1 MTYFKA
7 KISDTTEDINVEA
20 KVGHLRVLTSG
31 VVFSPNGENIEILV
45 DDVTIIFNFVDDE
58 ENEKTRIN
66 TKVLDDSHVEISLIN
81 FNNTSSQGKVIPT
94 NLMFTENFDFY
105 ISYMVATLNKKL
117 NHKQLIYTIYYG
129 ERT

>member
-7 KISDTTEDINVEA
+7 KISDVTEDINVEA
-20 KVGHLRVLTSG
+20 KVGNLRVLTSG
-31 VVFSPNGENIEILV
+31 VVFSPKGENIEIVV
-45 DDVTIIFNFVDDE
+45 DDVTIIFNFLDDE

-81 FNNTSSQGKVIPT
+81 FNNSSSQGKVVPT
-94 NLMFTENFDFY
+94 NLMFTENFDIH
-105 ISYMVATLNKKL
+105 ISYMVTTLNKKL
-117 NHKQLIYTIYYG
+117 NHKQLTYTIYYG